1 MNAVFFSSLSCEC
14 ACVYYEYTAGRRG
27 CTATQSEQTIRE
39 LGHAYCA
46 CATRVFPEKT
56 GVSCCVFLGSW
67 YSFLDMAFVARRR
80 RSHKSLRVSGP
91 LSFSD
96 PLSDRSVG
104 FVSLQVTGSSQR
116 RVSNGVSDARAIS

>member
-1 MNAVFFSSLSCEC
+1 
-14 ACVYYEYTAGRRG
+14 
-27 CTATQSEQTIRE
+27 
-39 LGHAYCA
+39 
-46 CATRVFPEKT
+46 
-56 GVSCCVFLGSW
+56 
-67 YSFLDMAFVARRR
+67 MAFVARRR
-80 RSHKSLRVSGP
+80 RSHKSLRVSGL